1 MNPEDNSTQ
10 ATPPEENGASSNA
23 PVQAQTPV
31 ETEAQ
36 TDTGQAPISAAPSQP
51 IVPVDTVP
59 AAPQPINQELF
70 DQIVEKIIEQQEAI
84 IGPVAVEQAK
94 KVHELKIDWPQH
106 DVDIDGNPQQ
116 AIDELVKQYQELFGQ
131 IAVQVSKEAVA
142 AIMAQLP
149 ADQQPKS
156 LQ

>member
-1 MNPEDNSTQ
+1 MDPENSSMQTLPAEGNNNTPVASTNDSRQQIPTTQ
-10 ATPPEENGASSNA
+10 GIEPVTNEVASTPPLDNPN
-23 PVQAQTPV
+23 
-31 ETEAQ
+31 
-36 TDTGQAPISAAPSQP
+36 TGTLQ
-51 IVPVDTVP
+51 
-59 AAPQPINQELF
+59 LF

-94 KVHELKIDWPQH
+94 KVRELKINWPQH
-106 DVDIDGNPQQ
+106 LVDIDGNPQQ
-116 AIDELVKQYQELFGQ
+116 AIDELVAQYKELFGQ